1 MEATIRFKN
10 GAVIVA
16 EENGGSYILSS
27 KPQFP
32 SNLDGVE
39 IETENGVKTFEHAQ
53 LVECASVDG
62 KYWFSFTEKDPRDIT
77 IAEQEEKIEM
87 LTECILEMSEV
98 VYGDE

>member
-1 MEATIRFKN
+1 MEATIRFKG

-16 EENGGSYILSS
+16 EENGGSYILDS

-32 SNLDGVE
+32 TNFDDLE
-39 IETENGVKTFEHAQ
+39 IETEEGVKTFKHAE

-62 KYWFSFTEKDPRDIT
+62 KYWFSFNEQDPRDRE
-77 IAEQEEKIEM
+77 IAELKAEKDMLIE
-87 LTECILEMSEV
+87 CVLEMSEV